1 MVKDGKHMRKWQ
13 TLNRKASAKRY
24 RRRVKPFKMLG
35 RFLVLIF
42 LLLIA
47 SFTLKLW
54 PFKGH
59 FPVAFATNGAPSV
72 SEAPD
77 AVGGSLQSKGA
88 GAPGTSSPAATAPHE
103 TASAQDAKPT
113 AVPIAD
119 PTPPPPKNPSELKMS
134 WEAPAVFDGVNAY
147 PQQKMTLNSTT
158 GERIDYWVFS
168 KDKPVT
174 DYEANEPIRFGTGDA
189 YTKIE
194 GVLAWRG
201 NNYRTAPA
209 WGSAKITEK
218 KLEIVWTKDVGAISA
233 LNSFWPG
240 AGWTGQPLLVHWP
253 ESTRKAMNINAE
265 MKNKDLV
272 EVVYPVLDGSIY
284 FLDLATGKPT
294 RKPIN
299 VGYSFK
305 GTGIIDPRGYPI
317 LYCGQGLNE
326 NSGKYGEFNY
336 HIFNLL
342 DQTEL
347 YSLYGRDAT
356 AFRKWGA
363 WDSSG
368 LVDAKTDTLLQ
379 CAENGMVYK
388 TKLNT
393 TYDEAKKTLTMAP
406 QITKYR
412 YHTSFTDELGIEN
425 SPAAYKNFLF
435 FSDNGGAVQSL
446 DLNTMKPAWVFNAQ
460 DDSDCT
466 ITVEDAADGVFLY
479 TANEVDK
486 RSSLTK
492 KGADSNIRKLDAMTG
507 QLIWQYNVPC
517 VYHYYLNGGALAT
530 PLVGKDDISD
540 LIIFNIC
547 LTKTESSGQL
557 VALDKKTGK
566 SVWVRDLPSYS
577 WSSPVPIKGDD
588 GKTYA
593 VFCDFAG
600 KMHLFDPRTGK
611 DLDVISLGRNV
622 EATPAVYNN
631 MLVVGSYAQKIYGIK
646 VK

>member
-1 MVKDGKHMRKWQ
+1 MSS
-13 TLNRKASAKRY
+13 TPN
-24 RRRVKPFKMLG
+24 
-35 RFLVLIF
+35 
-42 LLLIA
+42 
-47 SFTLKLW
+47 
-54 PFKGH
+54 
-59 FPVAFATNGAPSV
+59 ATAGLP
-72 SEAPD
+72 
-77 AVGGSLQSKGA
+77 QSGGA
-88 GAPGTSSPAATAPHE
+88 GKPGASSGVSSPAETAKAAPGTANKDGGKPNAAANE
-103 TASAQDAKPT
+103 LEAEANSQPT
-113 AVPIAD
+113 PIPVAD

-147 PQQKMTLNSTT
+147 PQQKMTLNGTA
-158 GERIDYWVFS
+158 GESIDYWVFS

-174 DYEANEPIRFGTGDA
+174 DYTASEPIRFGTGDE

-201 NNYRTAPA
+201 NNYRNAPA
-209 WGSAKITEK
+209 WGSAEITEK

-272 EVVYPVLDGSIY
+272 EVVYPILDGNIY

-305 GTGIIDPRGYPI
+305 GTGVIDPRGYPI

-368 LVDAKTDTLLQ
+368 LVDAKTDTLLE

-393 TYDEAKKTLTMAP
+393 VYDEAKKTLSIAP

-412 YHTSFTDELGIEN
+412 YHASFTDELGIEN
-425 SPAAYKNFLF
+425 SPAAYRNFLF
-435 FSDNGGAVQSL
+435 FSDNGGSVQSL
-446 DLNTMKPAWVFNAQ
+446 DLNTMKPVWVFNAQ

-466 ITVEDAADGVFLY
+466 ITVEDASDGVFLY
-479 TANEVDK
+479 TANEIDK
-486 RSSLTK
+486 RSSVTK
-492 KGADSNIRKLDAMTG
+492 KGADCNIRKLDAMTG
-507 QLIWQYNVPC
+507 KLVWQYDVPC
-517 VYHYYLNGGALAT
+517 VYQYYLNGGALAT

-540 LIIFNIC
+540 LIIFNVC
-547 LTKTESSGQL
+547 LTKSATSGQL

-577 WSSPVPIKGDD
+577 WSSPVPMKGND

-600 KMHLFDPRTGK
+600 QMHLFDPRTGK

-631 MLVVGSYAQKIYGIK
+631 MLVVGSYAQKIFGIK